1 MSDIADVETVQY
13 NNETDFNDITSSK
26 SAQIAA
32 RNILNKFK
40 KIARKKSN
48 FPFNLSDIADAETLQ
63 YNNDTD
69 INDNT
74 SSKSAQIAAKKL
86 TDKYRQ
92 IRKRKITAAVSDTN
106 AKKVEMTKLFL
117 LNKFLDIQETA

>member
-13 NNETDFNDITSSK
+13 NNDTDFNDITSSK

-40 KIARKKSN
+40 KIARKKPN

-92 IRKRKITAAVSDTN
+92 IRKGK
-106 AKKVEMTKLFL
+106 
-117 LNKFLDIQETA
+117 

>member
-1 MSDIADVETVQY
+1 M
-13 NNETDFNDITSSK
+13 
-26 SAQIAA
+26 
-32 RNILNKFK
+32 LK
-40 KIARKKSN
+40 KKPN

-74 SSKSAQIAAKKL
+74 SSKSAQFAAKKL

-106 AKKVEMTKLFL
+106 AKKS
-117 LNKFLDIQETA
+117 